1 MMRNIFTLTLND
13 LAIAYKNKTV
23 FLIFFIPI
31 FVFLS
36 LQLIDS
42 TSENINNKINLGIL
56 EKETYDPVILQSIN
70 AADIIFTVITVADED
85 IGRKWLKEKK
95 IDGLLSPSEKADATL
110 VLVVAEKGS
119 LQTLSI
125 VESFSALQ
133 RAVEGKN
140 TNWISDIK
148 PLQEGGIQKQTL
160 PTWILMLVLLVGFII
175 MPAQVAEEK
184 EKKLLLALLQTP
196 MREIEWLIAKLLSG
210 MILISTAVLLLHLL
224 GEFDPGNILSYI
236 AFILVGSFCFSSYGI
251 LLGFLCR
258 NQASART
265 LGVLFYLPHLLP
277 SALSDFS
284 QKLTSVAPFLPS
296 YQLYEPL
303 KSILLNGGKISHLS
317 FEWAYLIFVGL
328 LAFLFSYILIKKR
341 WLMA

>member
-1 MMRNIFTLTLND
+1 MIRNLISLTLND
-13 LAIAYKNKTV
+13 LAIAFKNKTI
-23 FLIFFIPI
+23 FLVIFIPF

-36 LQLIDS
+36 LRLVDS
-42 TSENINNKINLGIL
+42 AAEDVKKINIGLIQK
-56 EKETYDPVILQSIN
+56 EKYAPVILQTIKS
-70 AADIIFTVITVADED
+70 ADKVFTVSRVSNEEE
-85 IGRKWLKEKK
+85 GKKRLKEKK
-95 IDGLLSPSEKADATL
+95 IDGLLLRSEKEQNSL
-110 VLVVAEKGS
+110 VLVVLKRES

-133 RAVEGKN
+133 KAAEGKSI
-140 TNWISDIK
+140 NWITDIK
-148 PLQEGGIQKQTL
+148 PIQEGGIQKQTL

-210 MILISTAVLLLHLL
+210 MILILTAVLFLHLL
-224 GEFDPGNILSYI
+224 GKFEPENVLSYV
-236 AFILVGSFCFSSYGI
+236 AFIVIGSFCFSSYGI
-251 LLGFLCR
+251 FLGFLCR

-265 LGVLFYLPHLLP
+265 LGVMFYLPHLLP

-296 YQLYEPL
+296 YQFYEPI
-303 KSILLNGGKISHLS
+303 KSILLNEDVISNLS
-317 FEWAYLIFVGL
+317 LEWIYLLFVGL
-328 LAFLFSYILIKKR
+328 LTFFFSYLLMKKR
-341 WLMA
+341 WLM